1 MSKPFN
7 FIDKL
12 LEVTKIVESPTSYL
26 EWCAYTTIASVMR
39 HNIYFAVPSRR
50 TRITPNLYVV
60 LVGDSG
66 STRKST
72 PLKICNFLLRNVG
85 NTKLIEGRVSIQ
97 GVLKELAE
105 VKTATIEHYK
115 TKTTFRV
122 TQKFAAGL
130 LYSEELAAF
139 IVKDPSVTSIL
150 TDIYDYKEH
159 HDIILKT
166 QETLHLNKVC
176 VTLFSAT
183 NAAFMQ
189 DMFTKEDIY
198 GGLVGRTFFIIEEK
212 ARHKDLGLRDET
224 VEEDWDP
231 LIEHL
236 FKLSKLE
243 GVAKLTDEALTWME
257 KWYNE
262 TNFTLYESK
271 TGYEHRAHTH
281 ALKLALVL
289 AAAEEGFDLT
299 VRLDHC
305 QRAVDIVTNMRKN
318 YHKIVATAGY
328 SNNQTLQAIKDITVI
343 MFQNDGAAMERD
355 EVFRRLFGRVDTE
368 SFDKAI
374 MTLQQTGFLEVTG
387 TSRPFYSLSKK
398 GREAILG
405 EVKFTAEGKVN

>member
-1 MSKPFN
+1 MKPFN

-12 LEVTKIVESPTSYL
+12 LEVTAIVESPTSYL
-26 EWCAYTTIASVMR
+26 EWAAYVTLASIMR
-39 HNIYFAVPSRR
+39 HNVYYAVPSRR
-50 TRITPNLYVV
+50 TKITPNLYVT

-72 PLKICNFLLRNVG
+72 PLKICNFLVKLVG
-85 NTKLIEGRVSIQ
+85 NTKLVEGRASIQ

-105 VKTATIEHYK
+105 VKSVTIENHK
-115 TKTTFRV
+115 TKTTHRA
-122 TQKFAAGL
+122 TIKHAAGL

-150 TDIYDYKEH
+150 TDIYDYKDS

-166 QETLHLNKVC
+166 QETMHLSKVC

-198 GGLVGRTFFIIEEK
+198 GGLVGRTFFIIEEH
-212 ARHKDLGLRDET
+212 ARHKDLGLRDKTTED
-224 VEEDWDP
+224 DWDP
-231 LIEHL
+231 LIDHL
-236 FKLSKLE
+236 IALSKVE
-243 GVAKLTDEALTWME
+243 GIARLSDEALEWME
-257 KWYNE
+257 EWYNN
-262 TNFTLYESK
+262 TNFTLFESK

-281 ALKLALVL
+281 ALKLALIF
-289 AAAEEGFDLT
+289 AAAEPDFSLE

-305 QRAVDIVTNMRKN
+305 KRAVDVVTGMRKN

-328 SNNQTLQAIKDITVI
+328 SNNVTMQAIKDITVVL
-343 MFQNDGAAMERD
+343 FQNGGKPIERD
-355 EVFRRLFGRVDTE
+355 EILRRLFGRVDLE

-374 MTLQQTGFLEVTG
+374 MTLEHTGFIQVSG
-387 TSRPFYSLSKK
+387 TKK
-398 GREAILG
+398 PSYGLTKLGCESILG
-405 EVKFTAEGKVN
+405 EIKSGGGKVN